1 MARYVLIANNGPT
14 DGEDDDADYNR
25 WYDEVHV
32 PDLLAV
38 PGITS
43 ARRFRVV
50 MSRRSNPPYLA
61 LYEIETDDLQSVMDH
76 MGSGIR
82 PFPPTFDGEHSEFVV
97 AMALDDDGGDG

>member
-38 PGITS
+38 PGIHT

-50 MSRRSNPPYLA
+50 MSRQDVPPYVA
-61 LYEIETDDLQSVMDH
+61 LYEIETDDIDAVMAH
-76 MGSGIR
+76 MGSSIR
-82 PFPPTFDGEHSEFVV
+82 PFPPTFDGEHSGFMV
-97 AMALDDDGGDG
+97 AVALQDQ

>member
-38 PGITS
+38 PGVTS

>member
-50 MSRRSNPPYLA
+50 MSRRSTPPYLA